1 MYLLQTTEDFGN
13 EDHRWLGSARGTQ
26 STDSGTLVLDAF
38 TANTHFPD
46 GRLKSGLP
54 LGQFSSGP
62 YYDAA
67 VATYGPYTQGA
78 SNGLQ
83 TLYGFLY
90 TTQRVPAG
98 VTTGFIPAPVLDNG
112 RILVPFLPITV
123 DATARGTNTR
133 FVYKL
138 AA

>member
-13 EDHRWLGSARGTQ
+13 EDHRWLGSARGTD
-26 STDSGTLVLDAF
+26 SPDSGTLVLDAF

-54 LGQFSSGP
+54 LGKFSSGP

-67 VATYGPYTQGA
+67 VDTYGPYTQGA

-98 VTTGFIPAPVLDNG
+98 VTTGFIPSPILDFG

-123 DATARGTNTR
+123 D
-133 FVYKL
+133 
-138 AA
+138 